1 MAEPIREGPD
11 GEDRREGEFAYR
23 AGAGGPRT
31 HQASDYDR
39 PEDHQEERIGR
50 EVVRDEQSPRDQEQR
65 GEGFRIRPEPEEE
78 DQAREHEQVPE
89 GGGGRVGR
97 RVRVGDGAREERG
110 REESEAR
117 LLRDAD
123 REEEHGNDGEG
134 SEDEDEEVHDCGDV
148 SAGQVHQ
155 ACLRKEDAGKVGV
168 RDPPSVVYGGNVA
181 GAKEALK
188 DREVFAGV
196 GSPVEERPERRK
208 ANGDRGK
215 QDRRQGRSN
224 GLPHPAANRPAL
236 IKRYRDAAPRSAC
249 NGVAN
254 YFTASFLSNLWR
266 VVARSATR
274 NFRTTRSGCARPVA
288 TPFAPLRRRRRGSS
302 SCSWAWPSSACSCM
316 APRTWA

>member
-11 GEDRREGEFAYR
+11 GEDRREGDLAYR
-23 AGAGGPRT
+23 AGAGGPTTDQAFDCDRT
-31 HQASDYDR
+31 
-39 PEDHQEERIGR
+39 EDHQEEEIGR
-50 EVVRDEQSPRDQEQR
+50 EVMRDDQSPRDQEQR
-65 GEGFRIRPEPEEE
+65 CEGFRIRPEPEEE

-123 REEEHGNDGEG
+123 REEEHGNDGED
-134 SEDEDEEVHDCGDV
+134 SEDGDEEVHDGGDV

-188 DREVFAGV
+188 DREIFAGV
-196 GSPVEERPERRK
+196 GSPVEEGPERRE
-208 ANGDRGK
+208 ANRGRGK
-215 QDRRQGRSN
+215 QDRREGRRD
-224 GLPHPAANRPAL
+224 GLPHSSANRPAL
-236 IKRYRDAAPRSAC
+236 IKRYRDAAPGPTSR
-249 NGVAN
+249 GVAN
-254 YFTASFLSNLWR
+254 YFPASFLSNL
-266 VVARSATR
+266 
-274 NFRTTRSGCARPVA
+274 
-288 TPFAPLRRRRRGSS
+288 
-302 SCSWAWPSSACSCM
+302 
-316 APRTWA
+316 